1 MKNIIIIFGGKSCE
15 HDISIITA
23 LTINNVNL
31 SNINK
36 MLIYMK
42 NGKFYLSK
50 KLQNLRNYINFR
62 EKNFFE
68 VTFSC
73 GKMHFLNKYKKSIDI
88 DCAIICNHGG
98 VGENGALSGYLE
110 IAEIPYTAPD
120 PFGCA
125 LFIDKVRTKNY
136 LNSIKCPTVE
146 SVTYNKGDSIDLI
159 DDFGYPVI
167 LKPASQGSSIG
178 ISIVKNKDEL
188 VEKLN
193 FALNFDKK
201 ILVEKALSNFIELNC
216 AAYSVNGKIIL
227 SEIERPIYN
236 SEYYDFETK
245 YIDFDGISRE
255 LPAKIPLE
263 IENAVYKYTERI
275 YRTSEIKGVVR
286 VDYLYDGNNLYVCE
300 VNSIPGSL
308 AFYLFK
314 NRDISFK
321 KLILDLVDEA
331 RRVYKEEEKLTNDF
345 ASKVLTNFNTVKLSD
360 GVKK

>member
-1 MKNIIIIFGGKSCE
+1 MKNIIIVFGGKSCE

-23 LTINNVNL
+23 LTVNNVNL

-36 MLIYMK
+36 LLIYIK
-42 NGKFYLSK
+42 HGKFYLSK
-50 KLQNLRNYINFR
+50 KSQNLSNYISFK
-62 EKNFFE
+62 EKNFCE

-73 GKMHFLNKYKKSIDI
+73 GKMHFANKVKKSVCI

-98 VGENGALSGYLE
+98 VGENGALSGYFE

-120 PFGCA
+120 QFGCS
-125 LFIDKVRTKNY
+125 LFIDKVRTKDY
-136 LNSIKCPTVE
+136 LNSINCPTVE
-146 SVTYNKGDSIDLI
+146 SVVYNKGDPTDVIDS
-159 DDFGYPVI
+159 FGYPVI
-167 LKPASQGSSIG
+167 LKPARQGSSIG
-178 ISIVKNKDEL
+178 ISIVNSKCEL

-201 ILVEKALSNFIELNC
+201 ILIEKALSNFIELNC

-245 YIDFDGISRE
+245 YIDVDGISRE
-255 LPAKIPLE
+255 LPAIIPLE
-263 IENAVYKYTERI
+263 IEKAVYQYTEHI
-275 YRTSEIKGVVR
+275 YKTSELKGVVR
-286 VDYLYDGNNLYVCE
+286 VDYLYDGNSLYVCE

-314 NRDISFK
+314 NRDISLK
-321 KLILDLVDEA
+321 RLILDLIDEA
-331 RRVYKEEEKLTNDF
+331 KRIYKEQEKLTNDF
-345 ASKVLTNFNTVKLSD
+345 ASKVLTNFNTAKFSD